1 MTSTIRLNS
10 FPSFCAFVVGGSTLS
25 PVLIFQLCDLVNR
38 KLGSN
43 HSVLKSQGFVRLVRF
58 VAAFVSSFLSLRLL
72 NQKPL
77 RIQGTRRASYVAK
90 DSQNAPSQLESSG
103 QDGHR
108 DPRQFAGRTMDL
120 TLYTLTRAV
129 DAVVCVA
136 WSSWCRRRRSQNRL
150 TKLETLLPQLTD
162 AGVFAASSAIV
173 MWAWFYL
180 PERLP
185 RSYEKWI
192 GEMAKVDSRLIEIL
206 RRARMG
212 LFVYGKDTGQA
223 PFMGSMCKDY
233 NWPLEW
239 GDPTK
244 TIPLPCT
251 MVHMDCGPS
260 CEVHGLTRFFRTFK
274 LACATYV
281 PLQIAFRPRAMKSM
295 KSLVRAL
302 SDAMRSSAFLASF
315 VALFYYSV
323 CLARTRLGP
332 KLFDLNTVTR
342 QMWDSGLCVGA
353 GCLMCG
359 WSILV
364 ENPRKRQ
371 ELALFVAP
379 RAAATVLPRV
389 YEKKVR
395 LYIVPLS
402 SAFCFIVICLLT
414 FVSCSFSTS
423 IANTGL
429 LR

>member
-1 MTSTIRLNS
+1 M
-10 FPSFCAFVVGGSTLS
+10 VGGSTLS
-25 PVLIFQLCDLVNR
+25 PILIFQLCDLVNHR
-38 KLGSN
+38 LGSR
-43 HSVLKSQGFVRLVRF
+43 HSVLKSQGFVRLIRF

-77 RIQGTRRASYVAK
+77 RLQGASGRAI
-90 DSQNAPSQLESSG
+90 DGTQGSQNAPTELESS

-108 DPRQFAGRTMDL
+108 EPREFAGRTMDL
-120 TLYTLTRAV
+120 TLFTLTRAV
-129 DAVVCVA
+129 DAVACLA
-136 WSSWCRRRRSQNRL
+136 WSSWCRRRRSKNRL
-150 TKLETLLPQLTD
+150 TKMETLLPELVD
-162 AGVFAASSAIV
+162 AGAFAASSAIV

-192 GEMAKVDSRLIEIL
+192 GEIARVDTRLIEVL

-223 PFMGSMCKDY
+223 PLMESMCKDY
-233 NWPLEW
+233 NWPVEW

-260 CEVHGLTRFFRTFK
+260 CEVHGLTRFARTFK
-274 LACATYV
+274 VACATYV

-295 KSLVRAL
+295 KSLGRAL

-315 VALFYYSV
+315 VTLFYYSV

-359 WSILV
+359 WSILA
-364 ENPRKRQ
+364 EHPRKRQ

-389 YEKKVR
+389 YEKKVW
-395 LYIVPLS
+395 LVD
-402 SAFCFIVICLLT
+402 VT
-414 FVSCSFSTS
+414 V
-423 IANTGL
+423 
-429 LR
+429 

>member
-1 MTSTIRLNS
+1 M
-10 FPSFCAFVVGGSTLS
+10 
-25 PVLIFQLCDLVNR
+25 
-38 KLGSN
+38 
-43 HSVLKSQGFVRLVRF
+43 KSQGFVRLIRF
-58 VAAFVSSFLSLRLL
+58 VAAFVSSFWSLRLL

-77 RIQGTRRASYVAK
+77 SLQGASRSANNATQS
-90 DSQNAPSQLESSG
+90 SQNAPTQLASSQDE
-103 QDGHR
+103 HR
-108 DPRQFAGRTMDL
+108 DPREFAGRTMDL
-120 TLYTLTRAV
+120 TLFTLTRAV

-150 TKLETLLPQLTD
+150 TRVETLLPQLAD
-162 AGVFAASSAIV
+162 AGAFAASSAIV

-180 PERLP
+180 PHRLP

-192 GEMAKVDSRLIEIL
+192 GEIAKVDSRLIEVL

-212 LFVYGKDTGQA
+212 LFVYGKETGQA
-223 PFMGSMCKDY
+223 PLMGSMCKDY
-233 NWPLEW
+233 NWPVEW

-260 CEVHGLTRFFRTFK
+260 CEVHALIRFARTFK
-274 LACATYV
+274 VACATYV

-295 KSLVRAL
+295 ESLVRAL
-302 SDAMRSSAFLASF
+302 SDALRSSAFLASF
-315 VALFYYSV
+315 VTLFYYSV

-332 KLFDLNTVTR
+332 KLFDLKTITR
-342 QMWDSGLCVGA
+342 QMWDSGICVGA
-353 GCLMCG
+353 GCIMCG

-389 YEKKVR
+389 YEKKVW
-395 LYIVPLS
+395 LVDITVWP
-402 SAFCFIVICLLT
+402 ACID
-414 FVSCSFSTS
+414 S
-423 IANTGL
+423 I
-429 LR
+429 